1 MYSTSYH
8 KAASVAEAESL
19 LAGASDGKYLAGGQ
33 TLIPTMKQRLAA
45 PTDLVDLTK
54 IPGLAG
60 IEVSG
65 NSVKIGAATRHY
77 DVASS
82 ASVKS
87 AIPALAALASGIGD
101 PAVRYQGT
109 IGGSLANNDPAA
121 DYPAAVLAL
130 GATIHTNK
138 RAISAD
144 DYFQGMFTTALEDSE
159 IITAVS
165 FPVPAKAAYVK
176 FPNPASRYALAGVFV
191 AKLADGSVR
200 VAVTGVGE
208 SGVFRASAIEA
219 ALAANWSADSA
230 GSVAISPEGVLS
242 DIHGSADY
250 RANLVSVLAK
260 RAVAAAG

>member
-60 IEVSG
+60 VEVSG
-65 NSVKIGAATRHY
+65 NTVKIGAATRHY

>member
-60 IEVSG
+60 VEVSG
-65 NSVKIGAATRHY
+65 NTVKIGAATRHY

-109 IGGSLANNDPAA
+109 IGGSLANNDPSA

-230 GSVAISPEGVLS
+230 GSIAISPEGVLS

>member
-8 KAASVAEAESL
+8 KASSVADAAAKL
-19 LAGASDGKYLAGGQ
+19 TAASDGKYLAGGQ

-45 PTDLVDLTK
+45 PTDLIDLTK

-65 NSVKIGAATRHY
+65 GTVKIGAATRHF
-77 DVASS
+77 DVANS
-82 ASVKS
+82 AAVKS
-87 AIPALAALASGIGD
+87 AIPALASLAAGIGD

-130 GATIHTNK
+130 GATVHTNA
-138 RAISAD
+138 RTISAD
-144 DYFQGMFTTALEDSE
+144 DYFQGMFTSALADGE

-191 AKLADGSVR
+191 AKQANGTVR
-200 VAVTGVGE
+200 VTATGVGE
-208 SGVFRASAIEA
+208 GGVFRVTAVEQ
-219 ALAANWSADSA
+219 ALSANWSASA
-230 GSVAISPEGVLS
+230 LDSVAISPEGILS
-242 DIHGSADY
+242 DMHGSADY
-250 RANLVSVLAK
+250 RANLITVLAK
-260 RAVAAAG
+260 RAVTAAG

>member
-60 IEVSG
+60 VEVSG
-65 NSVKIGAATRHY
+65 NTVKIGAATRHY

-230 GSVAISPEGVLS
+230 GSIAISPEGVLS